1 MAWVKVYEAVIG
13 PKLRTLAN
21 DIGCSQNEALGIL
34 VRLWVWGIRNVNAAG
49 EIIGGSEADIEAV
62 IQTGLDNRYS
72 SKTVIRA
79 MKDSGWLDVEDGCI
93 CLHDWGEWQAQWY
106 KDVERKGRDAERKRK
121 ERARKKSPAPTPV
134 ALSEPAAP
142 AKVVPKVSY
151 PEGFGKFWDAY
162 PRKVGK
168 GEAYK
173 KYCARVNDGWGE
185 NELLEAAVAYAV
197 SVEQNKTDKQFI
209 KHPKTFLSDA
219 TPFTDYLKQA
229 EPTVS
234 TAASNDPYADWR

>member
-79 MKDSGWLDVEDGCI
+79 MKDSGWLDVEDGRI
-93 CLHDWGEWQAQWY
+93 GLHDWGEWQAQWY
-106 KDVERKGRDAERKRK
+106 KDAERRGKDAERKRA
-121 ERARKKSPAPTPV
+121 ERARKNPLLLQKPFPRHRTLKGLKNSGMPTHGRSV
-134 ALSEPAAP
+134 
-142 AKVVPKVSY
+142 K
-151 PEGFGKFWDAY
+151 GK
-162 PRKVGK
+162 RTINIV
-168 GEAYK
+168 
-173 KYCARVNDGWGE
+173 R
-185 NELLEAAVAYAV
+185 
-197 SVEQNKTDKQFI
+197 
-209 KHPKTFLSDA
+209 
-219 TPFTDYLKQA
+219 
-229 EPTVS
+229 VS
-234 TAASNDPYADWR
+234 TMDGEKMSCLRPP

>member
-1 MAWVKVYEAVIG
+1 M
-13 PKLRTLAN
+13 
-21 DIGCSQNEALGIL
+21 C
-34 VRLWVWGIRNVNAAG
+34 IR
-49 EIIGGSEADIEAV
+49 D
-62 IQTGLDNRYS
+62 R
-72 SKTVIRA
+72 
-79 MKDSGWLDVEDGCI
+79 
-93 CLHDWGEWQAQWY
+93 
-106 KDVERKGRDAERKRK
+106 
-121 ERARKKSPAPTPV
+121 
-134 ALSEPAAP
+134 
-142 AKVVPKVSY
+142 SY
-151 PEGFGKFWDAY
+151 PEGFEKFWDAY

-219 TPFTDYLKQA
+219 TPFTDYLKHA

-234 TAASNDPYADWR
+234 TTASNDPYADWR

>member
-21 DIGCSQNEALGIL
+21 DIGCSQNEALGVL

-79 MKDSGWLDVEDGCI
+79 MKDSGWLDVEDGRI
-93 CLHDWGEWQAQWY
+93 SLHDWGEWQAQWY

-121 ERARKKSPAPTPV
+121 ERARKKAPAPV
-134 ALSEPAAP
+134 ELCEPAAP
-142 AKVVPKVSY
+142 AKAVPKASY
-151 PEGFGKFWDAY
+151 PEGFEKFWDAY

-219 TPFTDYLKQA
+219 TPFTDYLKHV

>member
-93 CLHDWGEWQAQWY
+93 CLHDWEN
-106 KDVERKGRDAERKRK
+106 
-121 ERARKKSPAPTPV
+121 
-134 ALSEPAAP
+134 
-142 AKVVPKVSY
+142 
-151 PEGFGKFWDAY
+151 GKH
-162 PRKVGK
+162 
-168 GEAYK
+168 
-173 KYCARVNDGWGE
+173 
-185 NELLEAAVAYAV
+185 
-197 SVEQNKTDKQFI
+197 SV
-209 KHPKTFLSDA
+209 
-219 TPFTDYLKQA
+219 
-229 EPTVS
+229 
-234 TAASNDPYADWR
+234 

>member
-21 DIGCSQNEALGIL
+21 DIGCSQNEALGVL

-79 MKDSGWLDVEDGCI
+79 MKDSGWLDVEDGRI
-93 CLHDWGEWQAQWY
+93 GLHDWGEWQAQWY
-106 KDVERKGRDAERKRK
+106 KDAERRGKDAERKRA
-121 ERARKKSPAPTPV
+121 ERARKKAPAPVPP
-134 ALSEPAAP
+134 SEHATP
-142 AKVVPKVSY
+142 AKTVPKASY
-151 PEGFGKFWDAY
+151 PEGFEKFWDAY

-209 KHPKTFLSDA
+209 KHPKTFLSYA
-219 TPFTDYLKQA
+219 TPFTDYLKHA

-234 TAASNDPYADWR
+234 TTASNDPYADWR

>member
-21 DIGCSQNEALGIL
+21 GIGCSQNEALGVL
-34 VRLWVWGIRNVNAAG
+34 VRLWLWGIRNVNSSG

-72 SKTVIRA
+72 SKTIVHALI
-79 MKDSGWLDVEDGCI
+79 DSGWLDIKDERVY
-93 CLHDWGEWQAQWY
+93 LHDWNYWQAQWY
-106 KDVERKGRDAERKRK
+106 KDAARKEKDAERKRN
-121 ERARKKSPAPTPV
+121 ERARKKAPVSVTPG
-134 ALSEPAAP
+134 EPSAP
-142 AKVVPKVSY
+142 VKVVPKASY
-151 PEGFGKFWDAY
+151 PEGFEKFWDAY

-173 KYCARVNDGWGE
+173 KYCARVNDGWSE
-185 NELLEAAVAYAV
+185 KELIEAAVAYAV

-219 TPFTDYLKQA
+219 TPFTDYLKHT

-234 TAASNDPYADWR
+234 TTASNDPFAEWR

>member
-121 ERARKKSPAPTPV
+121 ERARKKSPAPVT
-134 ALSEPAAP
+134 LDEPAVP
-142 AKVVPKVSY
+142 AKVVPKASY
-151 PEGFGKFWDAY
+151 PEGFEKFWDAY

-219 TPFTDYLKQA
+219 TPFTDYLKHT

-234 TAASNDPYADWR
+234 AAASNDPYADWR

>member
-21 DIGCSQNEALGIL
+21 DIGCSQNEALGVL

-79 MKDSGWLDVEDGCI
+79 MKDSGWLDVEDGRI
-93 CLHDWGEWQAQWY
+93 SLHDWGEWQAQWY

-121 ERARKKSPAPTPV
+121 ERARKKAPAPV
-134 ALSEPAAP
+134 ALDEPAVP
-142 AKVVPKVSY
+142 AKVVPKASY
-151 PEGFGKFWDAY
+151 PEGFEKFWDAY

-168 GEAYK
+168 VEAYK

-219 TPFTDYLKQA
+219 TPFTDYLKHTEQTA
-229 EPTVS
+229 S
-234 TAASNDPYADWR
+234 AAASNDPYADWR

>member
-21 DIGCSQNEALGIL
+21 DIGCSQNEALGVL

-79 MKDSGWLDVEDGCI
+79 MKDSGWLDVEDGRI

-121 ERARKKSPAPTPV
+121 ERARKKSPAPV
-134 ALSEPAAP
+134 ALDEPAVP
-142 AKVVPKVSY
+142 AKIVPKASY
-151 PEGFGKFWDAY
+151 PEGFEKFWDAY

-209 KHPKTFLSDA
+209 KHPKTFLSDT
-219 TPFTDYLKQA
+219 TPFTDYLKHA
-229 EPTVS
+229 EPTAS

>member
-72 SKTVIRA
+72 SKTIVRA
-79 MKDSGWLDVEDGCI
+79 MKDSGWLDVEDGRI
-93 CLHDWGEWQAQWY
+93 SLHDWGEWQAQWY
-106 KDVERKGRDAERKRK
+106 KDAERRGKDAERKRN
-121 ERARKKSPAPTPV
+121 ERARKKAPVPIV
-134 ALSEPAAP
+134 SAEPTVP
-142 AKVVPKVSY
+142 AKVVPKASY
-151 PEGFGKFWDAY
+151 PVGFENFWDAY

-173 KYCARVNDGWGE
+173 KYCARVNDGWSE
-185 NELLEAAVAYAV
+185 KELLDAAVAYAV

-209 KHPKTFLSDA
+209 KHPKTFLSDS
-219 TPFTDYLKQA
+219 TPFTDYLKHD
-229 EPTVS
+229 EPTVPA
-234 TAASNDPYADWR
+234 TMGDDPFAEWR

>member
-21 DIGCSQNEALGIL
+21 DIGCSQNEALGVL

-79 MKDSGWLDVEDGCI
+79 MKDSGWLDVEDGRI
-93 CLHDWGEWQAQWY
+93 GLHDWGEWQAQWY
-106 KDVERKGRDAERKRK
+106 KDAERRGKDAERKRA
-121 ERARKKSPAPTPV
+121 ERARKKAPAPVPP
-134 ALSEPAAP
+134 SEPATP
-142 AKVVPKVSY
+142 AKAVPKASY
-151 PEGFGKFWDAY
+151 PEGFEKFWDAY

-219 TPFTDYLKQA
+219 TPFTYYLKHA

-234 TAASNDPYADWR
+234 ATASNDPYADWR

>member
-72 SKTVIRA
+72 SKTVVRA
-79 MKDSGWLDVEDGCI
+79 MKDSGWLDVEDGRI
-93 CLHDWGEWQAQWY
+93 SLHDWGEWQAQWY
-106 KDVERKGRDAERKRK
+106 KDVERRGKDAERKRN
-121 ERARKKSPAPTPV
+121 ERARKKVPAPVTP
-134 ALSEPAAP
+134 SEPAAP
-142 AKVVPKVSY
+142 AKAVPKTSY
-151 PEGFGKFWDAY
+151 PVGFEKFWDAY

-173 KYCARVNDGWGE
+173 KYRARINDGWSE
-185 NELLEAAVAYAV
+185 KELLDAAVAYAI

-209 KHPKTFLSDA
+209 KHPKTFLSDT
-219 TPFTDYLKQA
+219 TPFTDYLKHD
-229 EPTVS
+229 EPTVPA
-234 TAASNDPYADWR
+234 TVGDDPFAEWR

>member
-13 PKLRTLAN
+13 PKLRTFAN

-121 ERARKKSPAPTPV
+121 ERARKKSPAPI
-134 ALSEPAAP
+134 ALDEPAAP
-142 AKVVPKVSY
+142 AKVVPKASY
-151 PEGFGKFWDAY
+151 PEGFEKFWDAY

-209 KHPKTFLSDA
+209 KHPKTVLSDA
-219 TPFTDYLKQA
+219 TPFTDYLKHA
-229 EPTVS
+229 EPTAS

>member
-121 ERARKKSPAPTPV
+121 ERARKKSPAPV
-134 ALSEPAAP
+134 ALDEPAVP
-142 AKVVPKVSY
+142 AKVVPKASY
-151 PEGFGKFWDAY
+151 PEGFKKFWDAY

-209 KHPKTFLSDA
+209 KHPKTFLADA
-219 TPFTDYLKQA
+219 TPFTDYLKHA

>member
-21 DIGCSQNEALGIL
+21 DIGCSQNEALGVL

-79 MKDSGWLDVEDGCI
+79 MKDSGWLDVEDGRI
-93 CLHDWGEWQAQWY
+93 GLHDWGEWQAQWY
-106 KDVERKGRDAERKRK
+106 KDAERRGKDAERKRA
-121 ERARKKSPAPTPV
+121 ERARKKAPAPVPP
-134 ALSEPAAP
+134 SEPATP
-142 AKVVPKVSY
+142 AKTVPKASY
-151 PEGFGKFWDAY
+151 PEGFEKFWDAY

-168 GEAYK
+168 GEAHK

-219 TPFTDYLKQA
+219 TPFTDYLKHS
-229 EPTVS
+229 EPTAS